1 MPRASRD
8 GLTFTVH
15 GAAQPAGSKRAFKL
29 GSGAVVVTD
38 DNKKARPWKREVAD
52 AAATAMLSHAI
63 TDNGT
68 LVDGPLS
75 VRMIFYVPRPQGHY
89 GAKGLRPSAPPYP
102 TKRPDV
108 LKLARAVEDA
118 MTGIVYRDD
127 AQIVREQLVKDY
139 GEPARVEIT
148 VEPL

>member
-1 MPRASRD
+1 M
-8 GLTFTVH
+8 VH

-38 DNKKARPWKREVAD
+38 ANKKATPWKREVAD

-63 TDNGT
+63 TENGT

-75 VRMIFYVPRPQGHY
+75 VRMIFYVPRPKGHY
-89 GAKGLRPSAPPYP
+89 GRKGLLPSAPPYP

-148 VEPL
+148 VERL